1 MSALSWLQRD
11 RLWFPPAHQALRA
24 PNGLL
29 AAGGDLKPQ
38 RLLLAYQSG
47 IFPWFSAGQPVL
59 WWSPDPRTVL
69 QPEAMHVSRS
79 LRRFLRK
86 SQLKVSHD
94 RDFAGV
100 ISACAAPRDYADD
113 TWITAEMQ
121 QAYIELHHLGHAH
134 SIEVWQD
141 DTLVGGLYGVAVGRL
156 FCGESMFSRTD
167 NASKTALLALCHY
180 LQHLGFELID
190 CQMPTAHLA
199 SLGAREIGRSQY
211 LERLGQLNPPEQ
223 ASLWPDNK
231 ASERL
236 DCSWLLEHTRHD

>member
-69 QPEAMHVSRS
+69 QPDAMHVSRS
-79 LRRFLRK
+79 LRRFLRN
-86 SQLKVSHD
+86 SQLQVSHD

-113 TWITAEMQ
+113 TWITSEMQ
-121 QAYIELHHLGHAH
+121 QAYIELHRLGHAH

-141 DTLVGGLYGVAVGRL
+141 NRLVGGLYGVAVGRL

-180 LQHLGFELID
+180 LQQRGFELID

-199 SLGAREIGRSQY
+199 SLGAREIERSQY
-211 LERLGQLNPPEQ
+211 LQRLAQLNPAGQ
-223 ASLWPDNK
+223 ASLWAGNP
-231 ASERL
+231 AGERL